1 MFLLPENFNV
11 NIVFCVFVLMTYSKT
26 GPGIWTENS
35 QKTKGGREAK
45 RYLNK
50 MFTVSSN

>member
-1 MFLLPENFNV
+1 MFLQPEKFDV
-11 NIVFCVFVLMTYSKT
+11 NTVLCFCFKDKFKNWIWNLDRKFSKD
-26 GPGIWTENS
+26 
-35 QKTKGGREAK
+35 KGGREAK